1 MGTYDFKICDKN
13 MENIYEVL
21 NVNYVR
27 EGKWNVWKEEKGENN
42 IYLTNYILLNCW
54 TLKKR

>member
-1 MGTYDFKICDKN
+1 MGTYDFKIFDKN

-27 EGKWNVWKEEKGENN
+27 EG
-42 IYLTNYILLNCW
+42 
-54 TLKKR
+54 R